1 MRKLVV
7 LTALVFGLAGVYLWA
22 AGRERP
28 AVALDPRPLPTE
40 TPRWPGTGEPVVLV
54 ENYLCSHCRTFEKN
68 TFARLQATG
77 RPILIVN
84 TVGRFPGDESVT
96 RTALCVWRT
105 QPEAYW
111 DLRKAAYVGSGRNFV
126 TAAARYGL
134 NRDALERCRDSETV
148 TQEVR
153 RIDQYATRLGLRATP
168 TLLID
173 GSAYVGP
180 SRRQLQRL
188 LN

>member
-1 MRKLVV
+1 MVF
-7 LTALVFGLAGVYLWA
+7 TALVFGLAGLYLWA

-40 TPRWPGTGEPVVLV
+40 TPRWPGTGEPVVLI
-54 ENYLCSHCRTFEKN
+54 ENYLCSHCRTFERRY
-68 TFARLQATG
+68 FERLRATG
-77 RPILIVN
+77 RPIFIVN

-96 RTALCVWRT
+96 RTALCVWRLY
-105 QPEAYW
+105 PEVYW
-111 DLRKAAYVGSGRNFV
+111 DARVLAYTD
-126 TAAARYGL
+126 TAQLARLAARFGL
-134 NRDALERCRDSETV
+134 DEGALIRCRDSETV
-148 TQEVR
+148 TQQVR

-168 TLLID
+168 TLLIN

-180 SRRQLQRL
+180 SRRQLQAL